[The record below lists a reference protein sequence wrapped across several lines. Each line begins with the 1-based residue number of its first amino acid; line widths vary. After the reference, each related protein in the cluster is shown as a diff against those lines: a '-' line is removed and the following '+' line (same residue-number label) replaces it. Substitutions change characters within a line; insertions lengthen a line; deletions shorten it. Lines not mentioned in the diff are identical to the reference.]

1 MEKFKSSQSEV
12 ILKAIEYEGKVHSL
26 EDCMNALKLNENIPV
41 PEVLKLVRKLAN
53 KQFKSMIKRE
63 KLIKFA

>member
-1 MEKFKSSQSEV
+1 MEKFKSSQSAV
-12 ILKAIEYEGKVHSL
+12 TLKAIEYEGKIHSV

-53 KQFKSMIKRE
+53 KQFKSMIKKN
-63 KLIKFA
+63 KLL

>member
-1 MEKFKSSQSEV
+1 MERFKNSQSAV
-12 ILKAIEYEGKVHSL
+12 TLKSIEYESKIHSL

-53 KQFKSMIKRE
+53 KQFKSMIKKQ
-63 KLIKFA
+63 KLIIFA